1 MKNAA
6 IANYIIARR
15 DTCSMSS
22 VDLHSSF
29 WMIALTLFFISYILL
44 RRQKVRGQ
52 LITHMI
58 LRLIYLFVL
67 YTGIRLIIQLNAMPI
82 TLVKGSL
89 ALILIALMESILVR
103 GKKGMHIP
111 LLWIL
116 FFIDIV
122 AVFYIGYAVIG

>member
-1 MKNAA
+1 
-6 IANYIIARR
+6 
-15 DTCSMSS
+15 MSS

-44 RRQKVRGQ
+44 RRQKMRGQ

-116 FFIDIV
+116 FFVDIV

>member
-1 MKNAA
+1 
-6 IANYIIARR
+6 
-15 DTCSMSS
+15 MSS

-29 WMIALTLFFISYILL
+29 WVIALILFFISYILL
-44 RRQKVRGQ
+44 RRRNMRGQ
-52 LITHMI
+52 LVTHMI
-58 LRLIYLFVL
+58 LRLVYLFVL
-67 YTGIRLIIQLNAMPI
+67 FTGIRLVMQLNAMPI
-82 TLVKGSL
+82 TLVKGFL

-116 FFIDIV
+116 FFIDIA